1 MKKSLKIL
9 LILMLVLTI
18 SIPSANIDAA
28 TGGWKKDSKGYYY
41 QFNNGT
47 YAKNEYIDG
56 YWLDAKGYWTYKYKA
71 TWKHNSKG
79 WWYSDSNGWF
89 AKNKWLRIDC
99 KWYFFTNAGYIV
111 TGWKKINSIWYYFDN
126 GIMTT
131 GWKKISGKWYYFNT
145 SGKMLT
151 GLNTINS
158 KMYYFDKNGAMQSD
172 TYITD
177 KTNTYYINKGGV
189 ASIHNHKYTLVDSRE
204 ATCSTDGYIIKK
216 CACGDTIKETIKKDS
231 NKHTWATI
239 HSDATCSTKGNHKVY
254 CTSCGKV
261 VEEYEIEQDPT
272 NHKNTTTTIAAK
284 EATCTEPG
292 RTANVYCNDCHT
304 TITASTEIPATGH
317 TLVHHA
323 AKAATCTED
332 GNVEYW
338 TCSTCGK
345 ILTTNDKFGTNY
357 VSENDVKI
365 AKFDHKNGTA
375 SAWQTVKWEPSTCH
389 RKEMTTDKPINYDEI
404 KDKYIA
410 GYGYSEYECSICKA
424 HKIVIDST
432 SLPQEHYHGDSNSVK
447 VLEDVSNTKSEYR
460 KSEVD
465 YETILIAPSRLAA
478 SEKGREALRR
488 FYYGLDEN
496 GNSDYD
502 FGYMTRPYS
511 ASAGYKTFEEFIK
524 DSNDY
529 LPIWMIDNKHYTSDQ
544 LQQFIN
550 DYDLKTIGTYQTA
563 PVYQYNKALIYYDQV
578 TYVCQVCGE
587 HYDILES
594 RIEYPAYSYDIN
606 STKYS
611 PNGYIIR

>member
-79 WWYSDSNGWF
+79 WWYSDSNGWY

-99 KWYFFTNAGYIV
+99 KWYYFTNAGYIV

-158 KMYYFDKNGAMQSD
+158 KMYYFDKNGAMLTNQYVS
-172 TYITD
+172 D
-177 KTNTYYINKGGV
+177 KTNTYYINKSGV
-189 ASIHNHKYTLVDSRE
+189 ATIHNHKYTVVDSRE

-216 CACGDTIKETIKKDS
+216 CACGDTIKEIIKKDS

-239 HSDATCSTKGNHKVY
+239 HNDATCSTKGNHKVY

-261 VEEYEIEQDPT
+261 AEEYEIEEDPT
-272 NHKNTTTTIAAK
+272 NHKNTTITIAAK
-284 EATCTEPG
+284 SATCTEPG
-292 RTANVYCNDCHT
+292 HTAEVYCNDCHT
-304 TITASTEIPATGH
+304 TITDSTEIPAIGH

-332 GNVEYW
+332 GNIEYW

-345 ILTTNDKFGTNY
+345 ILTTNDKFSTNY

-432 SLPQEHYHGDSNSVK
+432 SLPQEHYHGNSEPIEITRNGSNWKEHDPSMNK
-447 VLEDVSNTKSEYR
+447 
-460 KSEVD
+460 
-465 YETILIAPSRLAA
+465 YETILIAPKELAS
-478 SEKGREALRR
+478 SEKGLAALERY
-488 FYYGLDEN
+488 YYGKDEY
-496 GNSDYD
+496 GNYD
-502 FGYMTRPYS
+502 FDCGTVRPYS
-511 ASAGYKTFEEFIK
+511 VGSDKTWEEFIS
-524 DSNDY
+524 DYNDY
-529 LPIWMIDNKHYTSDQ
+529 LPIWMIDHKYYTVDQ
-544 LQQFIN
+544 MQQFIN
-550 DYDLKTIGTYQTA
+550 DYDIIDIGTYQTTW
-563 PVYQYNKALIYYDQV
+563 VYQYTKPYIEYSNV

-587 HYDILES
+587 TYTVKEETELT
-594 RIEYPAYSYDIN
+594 PAYSYDIDG
-606 STKYS
+606 TMYS